1 MLLFVIIAGIIYLI
15 FGNKKGRSKSKKS
28 ADQSKP
34 EDWLSETL
42 INQQQGKAGSPKKG
56 SKSKAE

>member
-1 MLLFVIIAGIIYLI
+1 MIIAGIIYLI